1 MRFLAVSCL
10 LSLVTTFRHGPVRAC
25 AAAGGSG
32 PSPEA
37 WREFRANL
45 IAGGIRVTSD
55 ENGGEEVVEA
65 PAVKPREVVA
75 PANEKMLKSQSA
87 VLYDEY
93 LQGAWAH
100 VAPQPEAG
108 GLVVFLPLQS
118 QLVHKMRE
126 GEGVSHW
133 SDQLRERL
141 VADVSTVDGDD
152 AGNSPEAL
160 ERLLAQWVTN
170 TVYTYRL
177 ADRLINE
184 VLEVVSQ
191 KATNGQL
198 SLSAVT
204 ADQRELLQLYIDA
217 QSSWQ
222 EVALVLDVQGTGAD
236 GGIQKAECVVINRPI
251 ARSMSRELATLLLNG
266 SDEARRGIGPLYDN
280 EALERFL
287 LAFGKE
293 AAVYVGGPDAQEQPG
308 ALVHGFELPG
318 ATEVAPGTRIY
329 TGGVEAAVEGVLAGT
344 YRPLDF
350 RWFVGRRKSVST
362 SGGAWCP
369 VACSRPLALKQCLGL
384 PKPLW
389 HEVLE
394 TCGGEVAELSKIEL
408 LKRPDL

>member
-75 PANEKMLKSQSA
+75 PANENLLKSQSA

-141 VADVSTVDGDD
+141 IADVSTVDGDE

-160 ERLLAQWVTN
+160 ERLLAQWGTN

-266 SDEARRGIGPLYDN
+266 SDEARRGIGPLYDD

-344 YRPLDF
+344 YSPLDF

>member
-75 PANEKMLKSQSA
+75 PANENLLKSQSA

-141 VADVSTVDGDD
+141 VADVSTVDGDE

-160 ERLLAQWVTN
+160 ERLLAQWGTN

-222 EVALVLDVQGTGAD
+222 EVAIS
-236 GGIQKAECVVINRPI
+236 GI
-251 ARSMSRELATLLLNG
+251 
-266 SDEARRGIGPLYDN
+266 
-280 EALERFL
+280 
-287 LAFGKE
+287 
-293 AAVYVGGPDAQEQPG
+293 
-308 ALVHGFELPG
+308 
-318 ATEVAPGTRIY
+318 
-329 TGGVEAAVEGVLAGT
+329 
-344 YRPLDF
+344 
-350 RWFVGRRKSVST
+350 
-362 SGGAWCP
+362 
-369 VACSRPLALKQCLGL
+369 
-384 PKPLW
+384 
-389 HEVLE
+389 
-394 TCGGEVAELSKIEL
+394 
-408 LKRPDL
+408 